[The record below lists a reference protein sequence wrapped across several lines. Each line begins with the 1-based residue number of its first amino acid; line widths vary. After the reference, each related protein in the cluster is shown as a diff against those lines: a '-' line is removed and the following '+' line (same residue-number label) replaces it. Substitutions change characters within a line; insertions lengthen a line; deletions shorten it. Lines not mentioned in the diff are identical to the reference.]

1 MIKLTRCAAALGAVF
16 FAVGGLA
23 ACGSG
28 GIPSD
33 AVVQVNGQPITKA
46 ALDHWVG
53 VAAAASSAT
62 AAGQKAAKPVVPEP
76 PTYTACIAHLKEV
89 EPKPAKGQ
97 QPKTEAAL
105 KAECEQQ
112 YTALKQQALSYLIGV
127 DWVFGQAEEQGI
139 KLSDK
144 EVQAKFN
151 ALKKQQFPKEA
162 DFQKFLASTSYTV
175 SDLLLRVKYGLLTTK
190 IQEKVTKEAKKNVNE
205 AAVAKYYNEHKSTYG
220 KPESRDLRIVLTKT
234 EAEAQQAKKEIESGK
249 SFASVAKSKS
259 IDPTSKS
266 TGGEIKG
273 VVKGQEQKALS
284 EAVFAAKTDVLGGP
298 VKTPFG
304 YYIYEV
310 KAVHPASQQS
320 LAQVKGTVKS
330 QLASTQQQ
338 TAFTAFVKEFRK
350 RWEGRTECRTSY
362 TVQDCKGYKAP
373 KAAAGAAPAA
383 GATGA
388 AGAAG

>member
-1 MIKLTRCAAALGAVF
+1 MKPIRCAAALGAVF

-23 ACGSG
+23 ACGSS

-46 ALDHWVG
+46 TLDHWVG
-53 VAAAASSAT
+53 VAAAASSAS
-62 AAGQKAAKPVVPEP
+62 AAGQKAAKPVVPDP
-76 PTYTACIAHLKEV
+76 PSYTNCIAHLKEV

-97 QPKTEAAL
+97 QPKTEAEL

-127 DWVFGQAEEQGI
+127 EWVFGQAEEQGI
-139 KLSDK
+139 KLNDK
-144 EVQAKFN
+144 EVQTKFN
-151 ALKKQQFPKEA
+151 ALKKQSFPKEGE
-162 DFQKFLASTSYTV
+162 FQKFMARTSYTV
-175 SDLLLRVKYGLLTTK
+175 SDLLLRVKYGMLTTK

-220 KPESRDLRIVLTKT
+220 KPESRDLRIILTKT

-259 IDPTSKS
+259 IDPTSKAA
-266 TGGEIKG
+266 GGEVKG

-284 EAVFAAKTDVLGGP
+284 EAVFAAKPGVLGGP

-310 KAVHPASQQS
+310 KAVHPASQQT
-320 LAQVKGTVKS
+320 LAQVKETVKS

-338 TAFTAFVKEFRK
+338 TALTKFVKEFEK
-350 RWEGRTECRTSY
+350 KWKSRTECRAGF
-362 TVQDCKGYKAP
+362 VMQRCQQYKTP
-373 KAAAGAAPAA
+373 KTTPSTPVATPAG
-383 GATGA
+383 
-388 AGAAG
+388 

>member
-1 MIKLTRCAAALGAVF
+1 MKPIRCAAALGAVF
-16 FAVGGLA
+16 FAVGSLA
-23 ACGSG
+23 ACGSS
-28 GIPSD
+28 GIPGD

-46 ALDHWVG
+46 TLDHWVG

-62 AAGQKAAKPVVPEP
+62 AAGQKAAKPVVPDP
-76 PTYTACIAHLKEV
+76 PSYTNCIAHLKEV

-97 QPKTEAAL
+97 KPKTEAEL

-139 KLSDK
+139 KLNDK
-144 EVQAKFN
+144 EVQTKFA
-151 ALKKQQFPKEA
+151 ALKKQSFPKEGE
-162 DFQKFLASTSYTV
+162 FQKFMARTSYTV
-175 SDLLLRVKYGLLTTK
+175 SDLLLRVKYGMLTTK
-190 IQEKVTKEAKKNVNE
+190 IQEKVTKEAKKSVDA
-205 AAVAKYYNEHKSTYG
+205 AAVTKYYDEHKSQYG

-266 TGGEIKG
+266 AGGEVKG

-284 EAVFAAKTDVLGGP
+284 EAVFAAKPGELGGP

-310 KAVHPASQQS
+310 KTIHPSSQQT
-320 LAQVKGTVKS
+320 LAQVKETVKS

-338 TAFTAFVKEFRK
+338 TALTKFVKEFEK
-350 RWEGRTECRTSY
+350 KWKSRTECRAGF
-362 TVQDCKGYKAP
+362 VMQRCQQYKAP
-373 KAAAGAAPAA
+373 KTTPSTPVATPAG
-383 GATGA
+383 
-388 AGAAG
+388 

>member
-1 MIKLTRCAAALGAVF
+1 M
-16 FAVGGLA
+16 
-23 ACGSG
+23 
-28 GIPSD
+28 
-33 AVVQVNGQPITKA
+33 
-46 ALDHWVG
+46 
-53 VAAAASSAT
+53 
-62 AAGQKAAKPVVPEP
+62 
-76 PTYTACIAHLKEV
+76 
-89 EPKPAKGQ
+89 
-97 QPKTEAAL
+97 
-105 KAECEQQ
+105 
-112 YTALKQQALSYLIGV
+112 
-127 DWVFGQAEEQGI
+127 
-139 KLSDK
+139 
-144 EVQAKFN
+144 
-151 ALKKQQFPKEA
+151 
-162 DFQKFLASTSYTV
+162 
-175 SDLLLRVKYGLLTTK
+175 LTTK

-205 AAVAKYYNEHKSTYG
+205 AAVAKYYNEHKSQYG
-220 KPESRDLRIVLTKT
+220 KPESRDLRIILTKT
-234 EAEAQQAKKEIESGK
+234 EAQAQQAKKEIESGK

-284 EAVFAAKTDVLGGP
+284 EAVFAAKPGVLGGP

-320 LAQVKGTVKS
+320 LAQVKETVKS

-350 RWEGRTECRTSY
+350 RWEGRTECRTGY

-373 KAAAGAAPAA
+373 KAAAGAAGAA